1 MKYITMILGIVLFVS
16 CINKEQRV
24 HPFSAEQIA
33 SLKLDST
40 TILHINKDSIITID
54 LNPFLQEQSFDIMPL
69 VSDIKVIPL
78 ETTDKSLID
87 AIYKIIVSNAYVYI
101 MDRFKGGGIIIFD
114 HKGNFVK
121 RISSGQGPGELSRL
135 YDIDYSEEDSTL
147 IAYQHSSFLF
157 FSAGGEFIRSEKLP
171 FGFYNFLV
179 TPNGY
184 LFKTTDRY
192 DNPHL
197 DKYTDYT
204 FLVTDKAFQIK
215 SVGIPKQPLGKVLSG
230 YNYLYK
236 NNHDIKITHYYT
248 DTIFQY
254 QPLSNTLKAVYALD
268 YKDKKLPDSYL
279 DGQAWEKFEK
289 ATRDNNY
296 YFNIGEYLETDSQ
309 NVFYLRNDYIKLQTI
324 VYRNKQTGHLLGGTN
339 INIDLNQMPPIGFPK
354 TTVGNYFV
362 SLHYSNEKDSLLS
375 NSTILSEK
383 NKSLIRNMKEE
394 DNPALIFFQLK
405 DF

>member
-179 TPNGY
+179 TPNG
-184 LFKTTDRY
+184 R
-192 DNPHL
+192 
-197 DKYTDYT
+197 T
-204 FLVTDKAFQIK
+204 F
-215 SVGIPKQPLGKVLSG
+215 VL
-230 YNYLYK
+230 L
-236 NNHDIKITHYYT
+236 
-248 DTIFQY
+248 
-254 QPLSNTLKAVYALD
+254 
-268 YKDKKLPDSYL
+268 
-279 DGQAWEKFEK
+279 
-289 ATRDNNY
+289 
-296 YFNIGEYLETDSQ
+296 
-309 NVFYLRNDYIKLQTI
+309 
-324 VYRNKQTGHLLGGTN
+324 
-339 INIDLNQMPPIGFPK
+339 
-354 TTVGNYFV
+354 
-362 SLHYSNEKDSLLS
+362 
-375 NSTILSEK
+375 
-383 NKSLIRNMKEE
+383 
-394 DNPALIFFQLK
+394 
-405 DF
+405 